1 MNPLNGSL
9 KPFSYLFYL
18 KTMRDYKETVWLV
31 ACRGE
36 VALVSEGRLQLI
48 SKGEQIT
55 ECG

>member
-1 MNPLNGSL
+1 MKPLNGSL